1 MYFFILLTNAF
12 NLVVQPGPLIHLCKR
27 WLKISMTSLFE
38 KSKPLR
44 MKSRKVQST
53 IQCNLS
59 VRLWLTNLTS
69 STIHFLSTK
78 NMFPPPTS
86 YLCDK
91 DLRRFIISHH
101 KQHIFNQSL
110 SIGEFP
116 SPLKLQHVRPRL
128 KKVNLD
134 KEILN
139 NYRSV
144 ANIPFLCKVIR
155 ELLSA
160 VVGS

>member
-1 MYFFILLTNAF
+1 MYFFILLTNSF

-59 VRLWLTNLTS
+59 VRLWLNLTC

-78 NMFPPPTS
+78 TCSLHPLPT
-86 YLCDK
+86 YAIKTYVD
-91 DLRRFIISHH
+91 
-101 KQHIFNQSL
+101 
-110 SIGEFP
+110 
-116 SPLKLQHVRPRL
+116 
-128 KKVNLD
+128 
-134 KEILN
+134 
-139 NYRSV
+139 
-144 ANIPFLCKVIR
+144 
-155 ELLSA
+155 LLSPIINSTYLISLCQS
-160 VVGS
+160 GSFVHPWSYSMRVHVWKRLTLTRRSLTTTDRWLIFLSFATLLGSF